1 MTSLEMLYE
10 QVDKLNPD
18 EMTELQSY
26 IEQRRR
32 RTWWV
37 VPSENLKAIED
48 LMRPVHEEAAQ
59 MDEDELNALIDEVI
73 QEVRDER
80 KNQSR
85 S

>member
-1 MTSLEMLYE
+1 MTNLELLYE
-10 QVDKLNPD
+10 QVDKLKPD
-18 EMTELQSY
+18 EMTQLQDY
-26 IEQRRR
+26 LEQRRR

-37 VPSENLKAIED
+37 VPSENLKAIEE
-48 LMRPVHEEAAQ
+48 LLRPVHEEASH
-59 MDEDELNALIDEVI
+59 MDEAEIDALIDEAI